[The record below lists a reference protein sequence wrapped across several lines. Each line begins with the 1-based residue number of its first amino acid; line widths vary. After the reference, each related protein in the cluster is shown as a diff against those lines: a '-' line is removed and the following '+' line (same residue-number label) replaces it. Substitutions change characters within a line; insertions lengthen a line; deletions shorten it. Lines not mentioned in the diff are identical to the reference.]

1 MSAQRI
7 KTFCLVLGATL
18 LLSSVTFAQNAKPG
32 KLKMAVI
39 PKQAYTFVDG
49 KAIGPGNRTIK
60 LDVGTHHVVVA
71 NYGYKFAEQDVSMD
85 SDKTVPLDIQLEPV
99 GETVPGPRGRI
110 QIEVGRLHGATAAAV
125 LLNGKKPLYFVG
137 HVDEFNNNVKP
148 LWYQELVVPP
158 GTHQVTVTRDGK
170 ELWSGPITV
179 AADQRVIVDISS
191 GKEKIKP
198 WPRGSSCKTNCVPP
212 GDLSV
217 SAPRFAAGIANA
229 TVVVAPVSGSVS
241 ANPSKID
248 CNQNT
253 QLAWNSKET
262 VEADMSGMSPVPTS
276 GEKTISPRQT
286 TVYQLTASGPG
297 GVTTP
302 STTVEV
308 NRVVQSSLTASPME
322 LKYRRIGDKII
333 EQGSTT
339 LTWSSSNSD
348 AASLDPGGSVPG
360 SGTKSVT
367 LNPTQSGTGPVDEQF
382 KYTLNATNA
391 CGGSE
396 TKTVMV
402 HLNGSVEPIPTVL
415 LHSVFFPTAY
425 PTREDPTLG
434 LLRSQQDVLTT
445 LATGFK
451 QYLEY
456 DPEAKLSLGGYTDE
470 RGADKDN
477 NSLSELRVQRVKDF
491 LVSQGIAA
499 ERIDT
504 SAYGKQKPL
513 DKATVSNLQTQ
524 NPNQPP
530 EKWVRDSRATWLAYN
545 RRVDIVLVPTNAE
558 SERFYPNQA
567 PDSQILWQIP
577 KPARSAVEGYK

>member
-7 KTFCLVLGATL
+7 KTFCLALGATV
-18 LLSSVTFAQNAKPG
+18 LLSSVAFAQNAKPG
-32 KLKMAVI
+32 KLKMSVS

-49 KAIGPGNRTIK
+49 KAIGPGNRVIK

-71 NYGYKFAEQDVSMD
+71 NYGYKFVEQDVSLD
-85 SDKTVPLDIQLEPV
+85 SDKTVPVDIKLEPV
-99 GETVPGPRGRI
+99 GGPVPGPRGRI
-110 QIEVGRLHGATAAAV
+110 QIEAGWHHEATAAAV

-137 HVDEFNNNVKP
+137 HVDEFDNDFI
-148 LWYQELVVPP
+148 WHQELIVPP

-179 AADQRVIVDISS
+179 AADQRVIVDISN
-191 GKEKIKP
+191 GKEKTKP
-198 WPRGSSCKTNCVPP
+198 WPRGSSCPSYRPECEMAK
-212 GDLSV
+212 L
-217 SAPRFAAGIANA
+217 APRFKAGIASA

-248 CNQNT
+248 CNQST
-253 QLAWNSKET
+253 QLAWVSNET

-297 GVTTP
+297 GVVTP

-308 NRVVQSSLTASPME
+308 NPVVQSSLSASPME
-322 LKYRRIGDKII
+322 VKYRRIGDKII
-333 EQGSTT
+333 EQQNTT
-339 LTWSSSNSD
+339 LNWSSSNSD
-348 AASLDPGGSVPG
+348 AASLDPGGSVG
-360 SGTKSVT
+360 ASGTKSIT
-367 LNPTQSGTGPVDEQF
+367 LSPTQSGNGPVEEQF

-391 CGGSE
+391 CGGSD
-396 TKTVMV
+396 TKTVVV
-402 HLNGSVEPIPTVL
+402 HLKGSIEPIPTVL

-425 PTREDPTLG
+425 PTKEDPTLG
-434 LLRSQQDVLTT
+434 LVRSQQEVLTT

-456 DPEAKLSLGGYTDE
+456 DPGAKLSLGGYTDE
-470 RGADKDN
+470 RGADKAND
-477 NSLSELRVQRVKDF
+477 SLSELRVQRVKDF

-499 ERIDT
+499 EKIDT
-504 SAYGKQKPL
+504 SAYGKQKQL
-513 DKATVSNLQTQ
+513 DKASVSNLQTQ

-545 RRVDIVLVPTNAE
+545 RRVDIVLMPTNAE
-558 SERFYPNQA
+558 SVRLYPNQA
-567 PDSQILWQIP
+567 PDAQILWQMP
-577 KPARSAVEGYK
+577 KPARTTVEGYN